1 MFPRAFARLVGLSLL
16 SLLFSP
22 VDAVAETVI
31 KFELAGMT
39 TERDIQFD
47 TGTLSTID
55 DGEASTVGEQSTNVS
70 YQDFLGGLTDIAAG
84 ASMTISGVDKLGD
97 ALDAN
102 GIVTQVTSGGTFFLY
117 DDSNFLLLS
126 GAFTGGVVVGSVSDS
141 CGVFLHHLAVDVHR
155 RIVVAADYS
164 QLGKAQSELHGRH
177 DGRESGHGGQWRE
190 PGQLHIRRHGKSGGI
205 GRSGAFGDGDGR
217 DWCTVDGSATPSPP
231 SRRIH
236 VVEAPSAF
244 RVPRFGQECL
254 TQSESRLPLR
264 VGAT

>member
-70 YQDFLGGLTDIAAG
+70 YQGFLGGLTDIAAG

-141 CGVFLHHLAVDVHR
+141 AGSFFTTSPLMYTGGSLLPLIIPSSGKLSLSFTDVTTDASPGMAANGGNLANFTSVATGSLEASAVPEPSVMGMAAIGALLMVRQHR
-155 RIVVAADYS
+155 R
-164 QLGKAQSELHGRH
+164 
-177 DGRESGHGGQWRE
+177 
-190 PGQLHIRRHGKSGGI
+190 RR
-205 GRSGAFGDGDGR
+205 R
-217 DWCTVDGSATPSPP
+217 DASTS
-231 SRRIH
+231 
-236 VVEAPSAF
+236 
-244 RVPRFGQECL
+244 
-254 TQSESRLPLR
+254 
-264 VGAT
+264 